1 MGPHP
6 DRMVPVGTSRT
17 GGARSKALPAR
28 LRKAAMCALLLSAC
42 APWCAAQNWGRVTGR
57 VTEAATRLPVP
68 GVHVVVAGTDFGTAT
83 GDDGAFAL
91 SLPVG
96 RHLLRFSAVG
106 FIARSDSVLV
116 GRDAP
121 SVLDVALETG
131 TVELGAVTVEDRI
144 PVDAGVQ
151 RLDPEHIRTIPT
163 PFKGFQALH
172 SLPGV
177 AASNELSNQYSVRGG
192 GFNENLIFLNGFEV
206 YMPFRPRQG
215 EQEGLGLLNPELAR
229 SVTLYTGGFPARYG
243 GKLSSTL
250 EIEYAPQPQLTAT
263 AHVSLLD
270 AGVAASASSGSLG
283 WLLGL
288 RKAQARHFFS
298 TQELKGNYQP
308 DYFDAQALLTY
319 RMGARHDAELLAVWA
334 DHRFHLDPR
343 GRRTYYGIASATGG
357 LTDIRSVWTNFDAAS
372 EQRDGYRTGF
382 VGLRLR
388 SRLAS
393 RLVAEHD
400 IAYFGTRETEKFSL
414 AGQSLIY
421 DVGRDGNAET
431 VLHQRGAVR
440 QADRADNTVGADM
453 WTLQGRYSA
462 NLTRHAAEAGWF
474 VRRLA
479 FEDRV
484 DELSEIIR
492 ATTEGELIR
501 TVASLFRDSASF
513 RASQLGAY
521 VQDAV
526 VLGPSLVAVPG
537 LRAEYYSFNT
547 EWTLSPRL
555 SLRYDAS
562 RRLTLS
568 GATGLYFQTPTYRE
582 LRGAPVPGAA
592 IEDALNREL
601 RSQRSLQLVG
611 GAELFVPSRR
621 IYLRA
626 EAYSKRLRDVIS
638 YSLENVRI
646 NYSGVNDASGHA
658 YGVDVQA
665 RGEFVPGMES
675 WINYGFLVTREEFL
689 PEFAGARRQGL
700 IARPADQRHTVALV
714 VQDFIPTDSTWKLH
728 LRTLFGSGLPY
739 TPPVPGERVGQ
750 IVVQVPGNR
759 HSARYPAYRRLDVGI
774 TKYLTLW
781 HRARRGALRM
791 EITAELLNAF
801 DIVNTVAY
809 SWVPDATG
817 IWQRVP
823 TRLTPRT
830 FNIRLRTTF

>member
-1 MGPHP
+1 M
-6 DRMVPVGTSRT
+6 
-17 GGARSKALPAR
+17 
-28 LRKAAMCALLLSAC
+28 
-42 APWCAAQNWGRVTGR
+42 
-57 VTEAATRLPVP
+57 
-68 GVHVVVAGTDFGTAT
+68 VVAGTDFGTAT
-83 GDDGAFAL
+83 DSDGNFAL

-96 RHLLRFSAVG
+96 RYLLQFSAVG
-106 FIARSDSVLV
+106 FETRRDSVYV
-116 GRDAP
+116 GRDRP
-121 SVLDVALETG
+121 SRMHVALETG
-131 TVELGAVTVEDRI
+131 TLELEGVTVEDRI
-144 PVDAGVQ
+144 PVSAGVQ
-151 RLDPEHIRTIPT
+151 RLNPEQIRTIPT

-192 GFNENLIFLNGFEV
+192 GFNENLIFLNGFEI

-250 EIEYAPQPQLTAT
+250 EIEYEPQPQVTAT

-270 AGVAASASSGSLG
+270 AGASASGSRGSLG
-283 WLLGL
+283 WLVGL

-308 DYFDAQALLTY
+308 DYFDAQALVTY
-319 RMGARHDAELLAVWA
+319 RVGNGHEAEVLGVWA

-343 GRRTYYGIASATGG
+343 GRRTYYGIVSATGG

-372 EQRDGYRTGF
+372 EERDGYRTGF
-382 VGLRLR
+382 AGLRLR
-388 SRLAS
+388 SRLSA
-393 RLVAEHD
+393 RVQAEHD
-400 IAYFGTRETEKFSL
+400 IAYFGTEETELFSL
-414 AGQSLIY
+414 TGQSLIY
-421 DVGRDGNAET
+421 DVGRNRDAET
-431 VLHQRGAVR
+431 TLHERGAVR
-440 QADRADNTVGADM
+440 QADRADNTVAADM
-453 WTLQGRYSA
+453 WTLQGRYTA
-462 NLTRHAAEAGWF
+462 NLSMHAAEAGWF

-479 FEDRV
+479 FEDRI

-492 ATTEGELIR
+492 ATTDGELIR
-501 TVASLFRDSASF
+501 TVANSFRDNATFSASQF
-513 RASQLGAY
+513 GAY
-521 VQDAV
+521 VQNAMI
-526 VLGPSLVAVPG
+526 LGPSLVAVPG
-537 LRAEYYSFNT
+537 LRAEYYSFNS

-562 RRLTLS
+562 RRLALS
-568 GATGLYFQTPTYRE
+568 GAAGLYYQSPTYRE
-582 LRGAPVPGAA
+582 LRGTPVPGATIA
-592 IEDALNREL
+592 DALNRQL
-601 RSQRSLQLVG
+601 RSQRSVQLVG

-626 EAYSKRLRDVIS
+626 EAYSKRLSDVIS

-646 NYSGVNDASGHA
+646 NYSGINDASGHA
-658 YGVDVQA
+658 YGMDLQA

-675 WINYGFLVTREEFL
+675 WVNYGFLVTREEFL
-689 PEFAGARRQGL
+689 PQFAGVRQQGS
-700 IARPADQRHTVALV
+700 IARPTDQRHTVALV

-728 LRTLFGSGLPY
+728 LRALFGSGLPY

-759 HSARYPAYRRLDVGI
+759 HSARYPAYRRLDVGV
-774 TKYLTLW
+774 TKYLTLL
-781 HRARRGALRM
+781 HRARRGALRL